1 MSNLLDTDYQKIF
14 PENLKKYKNLRTLA
28 KEFELNFKENIISQ
42 LPKLAI
48 YENLEQQ
55 SDEVLSELAY
65 QYSIDNWKETLSR
78 EIKIKLIKNAYWA
91 HAKKGT
97 KVAIIENL
105 KKLNYPVMVREW
117 FEYNGKPFTFKL
129 VANHVNSNPNWIDE
143 LIEIIEKYKNCRSI
157 VDTVDLEINRETKE
171 IKMGSF
177 VSCEIQKEFIGIHYD
192 VDRKINIHKGTFRI
206 IEMEVE
212 KNGI

>member
-97 KVAIIENL
+97 KVAITENL
-105 KKLNYPVMVREW
+105 KKLNYPLEVQEW
-117 FEYNGKPFTFKL
+117 YEYKGKPFTFKITTNNL
-129 VANHVNSNPNWIDE
+129 NTNTNWIDE
-143 LIEIIEKYKNCRSI
+143 LVYILEKYKNCRSI
-157 VDTVDLEINRETKE
+157 LDTVEIETDREKVKYRIGEFKCIELE
-171 IKMGSF
+171 
-177 VSCEIQKEFIGIHYD
+177 KEFIGTHSDIYK
-192 VDRKINIHKGTFRI
+192 VLENKNGIFRI
-206 IEMEVE
+206 IEMEVG
-212 KNGI
+212 NV